1 MHELS
6 DVINCA
12 SPSIAAASGLMT
24 FDLSLQCNCS
34 NNSSCVIG
42 WRKITWYDA
51 ISGKRDV
58 CACPFACNVVLDS
71 CMDEFHKSCD
81 ITLQYPWKHFPIM
94 QRWIH
99 PRKHFPIMQ
108 RWIHW
113 IELLIGCHISVWCD
127 GAFRSTLF
135 VHSIY
140 RDNRLLGNQKHK
152 HGTIRPINS
161 PGFSMSRSL
170 EEALYYW
177 DGCLILNCKGTGNHG
192 NQMAIVI
199 CDLLNKTY
207 HIVIMVTWVR
217 MVCECYF

>member
-1 MHELS
+1 MC
-6 DVINCA
+6 DW
-12 SPSIAAASGLMT
+12 MK
-24 FDLSLQCNCS
+24 
-34 NNSSCVIG
+34 
-42 WRKITWYDA
+42 KITWYDA

-58 CACPFACNVVLDS
+58 CACPFACNVVADS

-81 ITLQYPWKHFPIM
+81 ILCCNMNIRGNIFPWCNAEF
-94 QRWIH
+94 
-99 PRKHFPIMQ
+99 
-108 RWIHW
+108 
-113 IELLIGCHISVWCD
+113 IGLNCSSAAIFDHISIWFD

-140 RDNRLLGNQKHK
+140 IGTVRLLWNQKHK

-207 HIVIMVTWVR
+207 HIVTMVTWVR